1 MTFNPDDKNEHDA
14 YDDAMTDEPSRFFG
28 QVTVEAYEACFYQ
41 DASGKWKQEPY
52 SPELHGTE
60 EELAKVN
67 GKFLT
72 TQVDITITP
81 LDPTRKLITRSMGAK
96 NRKRPEFQRV
106 VRPSIEALAERIA
119 SVKGLQVGQFNPL
132 REFTGL
138 WVSGEF
144 VPRPDDPQWT
154 TLKFTDVY
162 QDQAECAQAAAT
174 YYNREV
180 ETGETSAEAEDN
192 GRDAEK
198 AALLPFIPP
207 LWEQSG
213 HDVSKMAEALAKN
226 PLLNMHFTMDSPEVK
241 EIVEAEIPY

>member
-1 MTFNPDDKNEHDA
+1 MTFNPDNPNEHDA

-28 QVTVEAYEACFYQ
+28 RVTVEAYEACFYQ
-41 DASGKWKQEPY
+41 DSSGKWKQEPY
-52 SPELHGTE
+52 NPELHGTE
-60 EELAKVN
+60 EELAKVD

-81 LDPTRKLITRSMGAK
+81 LDPTRKLISRSMGAK
-96 NRKRPEFQRV
+96 NRKKPEFQRV
-106 VRPSIEALAERIA
+106 VRPSIEALADRIA

-138 WVSGEF
+138 WVGGEF

-154 TLKFTDVY
+154 TLRFTDVY
-162 QDQAECAQAAAT
+162 QDQAECAEAAAK

-180 ETGETSAEAEDN
+180 EAEAPAETEDN

-207 LWEQSG
+207 LWEQG
-213 HDVSKMAEALAKN
+213 QHDPSKMAELLAAN
-226 PLLNMHFTMDSPEVK
+226 PLLSMYFTMDSPEVQQ
-241 EIVEAEIPY
+241 IVNQ